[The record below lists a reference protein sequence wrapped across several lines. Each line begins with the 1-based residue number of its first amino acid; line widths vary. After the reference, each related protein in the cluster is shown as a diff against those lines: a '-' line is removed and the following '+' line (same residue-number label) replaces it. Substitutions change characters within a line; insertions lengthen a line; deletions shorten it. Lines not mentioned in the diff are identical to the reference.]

1 MHTRIEKDAFFQAG
15 IHFKGSF
22 YVNTYEMTLSML
34 VETDAIR
41 EQTIAME
48 RLNYFLTDTLQHCL
62 LIKNTET
69 SSIKNYKKAGLKIC
83 ELPEEPLDQVIGMIL
98 LQKLNAIMED
108 RMIVTDLTLGSVLS
122 EGIRYHI
129 VAEVAESVMSGD
141 FWWNKPCLSMCIADA
156 VAQSAGDNVVKLF
169 DDSEWAELG
178 LTWKEKASK

>member
-15 IHFKGSF
+15 IHLRGSF

-48 RLNYFLTDTLQHCL
+48 RLNYFLTDMLQHCL
-62 LIKNTET
+62 LIQNTEKV
-69 SSIKNYKKAGLKIC
+69 SIKNYKKAGLKIC
-83 ELPEEPLDQVIGMIL
+83 ELPEEPSDQIIGMVL

-108 RMIVTDLTLGSVLS
+108 RMSVTDLTLGSVLS

-141 FWWNKPCLSMCIADA
+141 FWWNKPCLSICTGDA
-156 VAQSAGDNVVKLF
+156 MSQPKKDNIVKLF

-178 LTWKEKASK
+178 LTWKEKVSK